1 MQRALLVKQDIPNDL
16 YEEFLSASELAVDC
30 EMMGLNP
37 YRDRLCLIQV
47 AKEHGSCALVQID
60 ESHPPLLLKQLLEN
74 EKILKIFHY
83 ARADCTFLQLRLQIH
98 VKNIY
103 CTKVASRIARTYT
116 DRHGLKELVKEFTGD
131 NLDKSITTTDWGR
144 PDLTDDQML
153 YAQGDVIYL
162 FHLRRVLDSMLQR
175 EKRDDILAKALRFL
189 PDRIEMDIRGFGDD
203 IFSH

>member
-1 MQRALLVKQDIPNDL
+1 MQRALLVKQDIPDDL

-37 YRDRLCLIQV
+37 YRDRVCLIQV
-47 AKEHGSCALVQID
+47 AKEHGPCALVQID